1 MQISELLL
9 TLRYER
15 YIDDQLELDEVR
27 DICQALIKKENLK
40 RKTGDLGKKSDAEI
54 LESALLLVFLLCLS
68 VGV

>member
-1 MQISELLL
+1 MSELLL

-40 RKTGDLGKKSDAEI
+40 RKTGDLRKKSDAEI

>member
-15 YIDDQLELDEVR
+15 YIDDQLELDEVW

-40 RKTGDLGKKSDAEI
+40 RKAGGLGKKSDAEI